1 MANGYK
7 AALNRFE
14 NAVRTHEMRGA
25 QMPEDQPAIE
35 REYDQA
41 KQALINKLAYRQ
53 SSRALKKD

>member
-1 MANGYK
+1 MAGYK

-14 NAVRTHEMRGA
+14 NAVRAHEMRGA

-35 REYDQA
+35 REYEQA

-53 SSRALKKD
+53 NARALKKD